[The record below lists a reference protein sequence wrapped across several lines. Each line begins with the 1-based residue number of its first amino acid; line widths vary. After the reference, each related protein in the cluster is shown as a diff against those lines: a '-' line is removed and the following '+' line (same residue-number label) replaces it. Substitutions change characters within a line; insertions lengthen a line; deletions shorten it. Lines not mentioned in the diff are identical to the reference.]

1 MAKESL
7 TEQSIEQ
14 LKAKEKSLKVFIG
27 IFIPLIL
34 GLFFFIIRN
43 YVNGEELDWAMITI
57 AICTLGGPATLY
69 PELKE
74 VQKEMKAR
82 E

>member
-1 MAKESL
+1 MAKQSL

-14 LKAKEKSLKVFIG
+14 LKAREKSLKVFIG

-34 GLFFFIIRN
+34 GLFFFVIRN

-74 VQKEMKAR
+74 VQKEIKTR
-82 E
+82 K

>member
-1 MAKESL
+1 MAKEKL
-7 TEQSIEQ
+7 KEQSVEQ
-14 LKAKEKSLKVFIG
+14 LTAKAKSLKLFIG

-34 GLFFFIIRN
+34 GLFFFIIRE

-74 VQKEMKAR
+74 VQQELKTRK
-82 E
+82 

>member
-1 MAKESL
+1 MAKEKL
-7 TEQSIEQ
+7 KEQSVEQ
-14 LKAKEKSLKVFIG
+14 LTAKAKSLKLFIG

-34 GLFFFIIRN
+34 GLFFFIIRE

-74 VQKEMKAR
+74 VQEELKAR
-82 E
+82 K

>member
-34 GLFFFIIRN
+34 GLFFFIIRE
-43 YVNGEELDWAMITI
+43 YINGEELDWSSITI